1 MRKTTKI
8 APLMALMALSSLD
21 ANAQEIVYEDS
32 FDDIAS
38 TQPVEKLP
46 DGWATEDATEPF
58 KRYRNNYIM
67 SGAAHSGNY
76 VIGTLQTSNRDSWL
90 FTKGVTLKAG
100 VKYTVKYWLR
110 MPGGAAPV
118 FDNNV
123 ITCINSLQKKDAVV
137 AKLGETGR
145 TKLADWTEMSYEFTP
160 ETDGTYYIA
169 FNMVTPMYQSD
180 YIAIDDLEIS
190 YDENTGGG
198 GNPTDPEPEL
208 PDGVVCELPYS
219 QSFDNENE
227 DYDGK
232 SFVPNGW
239 LSTGTSPFVTA
250 SMDAVSAVDG
260 TYYLIAPESMVKRDD
275 RLYTPFYKMTK
286 GVTYTAK
293 FYLYMPGDIDT
304 GNVGDFAFTVG
315 TEQDSEFHTP
325 LLTKTAY
332 HNTKWTEVSV
342 DYTPDA
348 TGYYCFSFVL
358 GGEALSGE
366 VAIDLFSVKAPGMI
380 SRPKAAFSF
389 NGHFNLMDSK
399 LVAFEGSK
407 LQMVNQSTDAESY
420 LWTVDGAEP
429 STSTEENPAFSFPAS
444 GDYQVRLT
452 VKNAKGENTAF
463 ETVSVTK
470 LGDEAQGLP
479 IGANNPNED
488 KIWTRS
494 DLPSYETAPDADYVT
509 GVNHYY
515 RCIAERFDLPAGREY
530 NLTSLTFY
538 LCYYSLA
545 SGQYNEQA
553 AAPFNL
559 VVYGDKDGLPDMNNV
574 YGRYTTTMQGAF
586 GTMGLSKAEMRF
598 LQPSEPIVA
607 KGPFY
612 VAFEFDNSFVL
623 DEADTHLSRSIFGIG
638 GFEHRSKQTTFY
650 VLPESL
656 PETATC
662 ATGSYVPVD
671 QIAPEYKGLGL
682 NLVAWM
688 NVEKEGTAASVA
700 MTADGTVAF
709 AAKLDGE
716 TLTVSGTK
724 AGETVRVLNAAG
736 QLVAKTT
743 ANDLSTALSL
753 AGQPSGVYL
762 VSTSMGTKKVMKR

>member
-1 MRKTTKI
+1 MKIKTRI
-8 APLMALMALSSLD
+8 APLMVLMALSSLD
-21 ANAQEIVYEDS
+21 VNAQEIVYKDS

-38 TQPVEKLP
+38 TQPVE
-46 DGWATEDATEPF
+46 
-58 KRYRNNYIM
+58 
-67 SGAAHSGNY
+67 
-76 VIGTLQTSNRDSWL
+76 
-90 FTKGVTLKAG
+90 
-100 VKYTVKYWLR
+100 
-110 MPGGAAPV
+110 
-118 FDNNV
+118 
-123 ITCINSLQKKDAVV
+123 
-137 AKLGETGR
+137 
-145 TKLADWTEMSYEFTP
+145 
-160 ETDGTYYIA
+160 
-169 FNMVTPMYQSD
+169 
-180 YIAIDDLEIS
+180 
-190 YDENTGGG
+190 
-198 GNPTDPEPEL
+198 EL

-239 LSTGTSPFVTA
+239 LSTGSSPFVTA
-250 SMDAVSAVDG
+250 NMDAINAFDG
-260 TYYLIAPESMVKRDD
+260 KYYLIAPESAVKRDD

-304 GNVGDFAFTVG
+304 GNVGDITFTVG
-315 TEQDSEFHTP
+315 TEQDSEFQTP

-332 HNTKWTEVSV
+332 HNSKWTEVSV

-407 LQMVNQSTDAESY
+407 VQMVNQSTDAESY

-429 STSTEENPAFSFPAS
+429 STSTKENPKFSFPKS
-444 GDYQVRLT
+444 GDYQVTLT
-452 VKNAKGENTAF
+452 VKNAKGENTTS

-470 LGDEAQGLP
+470 FGDEAQGLP
-479 IGANNPNED
+479 IGANNPKED

-494 DLPSYETAPDADYVT
+494 DMPSYETAPDADYVT

-515 RCIAERFDLPAGREY
+515 RRIAERFNLPAGY
-530 NLTSLTFY
+530 DYSITSLTFY

-545 SGQYNEQA
+545 NGQYNAQA

-559 VVYGDKDGLPDMNNV
+559 VVYGDKDGLPDMDKV
-574 YGRYTTTMQGAF
+574 YGRYTTTMQDAF

-598 LQPSEPIVA
+598 LYPSEPIVA

-612 VAFEFDNSFVL
+612 VAFEFDDSFVI
-623 DEADTHLSRSIFGIG
+623 DEADTNLSRSIFGIG

-650 VLPESL
+650 ALPESL
-656 PETATC
+656 PATATC
-662 ATGSYVPVD
+662 ATGAYVPVD

-682 NLVAWM
+682 NIVAWM
-688 NVEKEGTAASVA
+688 NVVNDGTAASVA
-700 MTADGTVAF
+700 MTTDGTVAF

-716 TLTVSGTK
+716 TLTISGTK
-724 AGETVRVLNAAG
+724 AGEKVCVHNAAG

-743 ANDLSTALSL
+743 ANELSTALSL
-753 AGQPSGVYL
+753 AGQPSGLYL
-762 VSTSMGTKKVMKR
+762 VSTSKGTKKVMKR